1 MDSEVVDQL
10 KKIEIPHVSDLIIK
24 RVYDLLLDGTLK
36 PGDQLPSEAQ
46 LQKALG
52 VAKQQLKIA
61 FNKLELY
68 GVLETRPQA
77 GTFVADI
84 NTRIL
89 VGLID
94 NILNI
99 GEGYDPLSL
108 ADTRTTLEVRAVEL
122 AAQRIDDEEFSRIVE
137 ANDIFFER
145 SQKTYRVIEDDIF
158 FHQEI
163 VKYSKSPT
171 LIALYSFI
179 TRPLIEVWKRM
190 DLFDLDRTHRR
201 LEMTFEEHTLILD
214 GLKKRDAEASA
225 KAMKAHL
232 ESVYGETELLIEI
245 VSQNK

>member
-1 MDSEVVDQL
+1 MDSEMVDQL

-36 PGDQLPSEAQ
+36 PGDQLPSEAH

-99 GEGYDPLSL
+99 GDGFDPLSL
-108 ADTRTTLEVRAVEL
+108 ADTRTTLEVRAAEL
-122 AAQRIDDEEFSRIVE
+122 AAQRIDDAELSQIVK
-137 ANDIFFER
+137 ANEIFFER
-145 SQKTYRVIEDDIF
+145 SQKTFRVIEDDIF

-171 LIALYSFI
+171 LIALYSFL

-190 DLFDLDRTHRR
+190 DLFDLDRTHDR
-201 LEMTFEEHTLILD
+201 LEKTFEEHTRILE
-214 GLKKRDAEASA
+214 GLRERDPKASSI
-225 KAMKAHL
+225 AMRAHL
-232 ESVYGETELLIEI
+232 DSVYKETELLSEI
-245 VSQNK
+245 VSKND